1 MTERKPGRHALLPP
15 DSVTPGELDL
25 EPLRAQDRLGL
36 LTGIDRAVVY
46 DIPLRTRFRGLL
58 RRDGLLLHGPAGWGE
73 AAPFWDYG
81 AAASAPWLAS
91 ALEQAQ
97 GRSLDGQPLPE
108 PRRHAIQVN
117 LTVPEIDAVAA
128 HALVQQS
135 GCTTVKV
142 KVAGSQSAL
151 RDDLARLEAV
161 RAALG
166 TGGAIRIDVNGAW
179 DLETARTCLPLMD
192 QAAGGLEYV
201 EQPCR
206 ATADLA
212 RLRRETD
219 VPIAADESIRLAPD
233 PLEVVRQ
240 EAADVAVLK
249 TAPLGGVNAALRLAE
264 QLGLPVV
271 VSSALDT
278 SVGLHAGL
286 QLATAL
292 PRLDHACG
300 LGTISLLRQDVAV
313 PSLTAKDGVLPLR
326 RLRVSRNL
334 LPAVLAD
341 AEVTTR
347 WQTRLGHILDALRT
361 RLDKLDK
368 GGR

>member
-25 EPLRAQDRLGL
+25 EPLHAQDRLGL
-36 LTGIDRAVVY
+36 LDGIDRAVVY

-81 AAASAPWLAS
+81 AAASAPWLAA

-97 GRSLDGQPLPE
+97 GRSYDSQPLPE
-108 PRRHAIQVN
+108 PLRRSVPVN
-117 LTVPEIDAVAA
+117 LTVPEVDAAAA

-135 GCTTVKV
+135 GCRTVKV
-142 KVAGSQSAL
+142 KIAGTQPTL
-151 RDDLARLEAV
+151 RGDLARLEAV

-166 TGGAIRIDVNGAW
+166 PDGAIRIDVNGVW
-179 DLETARTCLPLMD
+179 DLEAARTCLPLMD

-206 ATADLA
+206 ATTDLA

-219 VPIAADESIRLAPD
+219 VLIAADESIRLAPD

-240 EAADVAVLK
+240 EAADIAVLK

-264 QLGLPVV
+264 DLGLPVV
-271 VSSALDT
+271 ISSALET

-286 QLATAL
+286 HLAAAL

-313 PSLTAKDGVLPLR
+313 PSLTAQDGALPLR
-326 RLRVSRNL
+326 RLHVSRKL

-347 WQTRLGHILDALRT
+347 WQTRLGHVLDALRA
-361 RLDKLDK
+361 RLDKA
-368 GGR
+368 GA